1 MTARYCT
8 KCVRIMRAAYPYT
21 QPTADMVV
29 VKDVKESPKA
39 KVHEP
44 KKEVKETKKGGELK
58 AEDIEDIVETTS
70 EPEAVPAS

>member
-1 MTARYCT
+1 
-8 KCVRIMRAAYPYT
+8 
-21 QPTADMVV
+21 MVV

-44 KKEVKETKKGGELK
+44 QKEVKETKKTDELK
-58 AEDIEDIVETTS
+58 TEDVVETTS